1 MDDKLIRFYTELIFV
16 SHPPEKADV
25 ILVPGSDTEALGQ
38 KAAQLWKEGFAP
50 VILVSGKYS
59 IMKNG
64 FTVPP
69 ELAQKYPEQY
79 ETEADFL
86 GAVMEKSGGP
96 KEAVWKEKT
105 ATYTYENAIASR
117 RMTKERHLEV
127 KRAIL
132 CCKPSHARRCL
143 LYYQLLFPETE
154 FLICPCE
161 YELTAENWYQTENGI
176 DTVLGEAERLG
187 TQFHQILREH
197 CMGKNL

>member
-86 GAVMEKSGGP
+86 GAVMEKSGVP
-96 KEAVWKEKT
+96 KRRYGKKKRPHTLMKMPLPAV
-105 ATYTYENAIASR
+105 
-117 RMTKERHLEV
+117 
-127 KRAIL
+127 
-132 CCKPSHARRCL
+132 
-143 LYYQLLFPETE
+143 
-154 FLICPCE
+154 
-161 YELTAENWYQTENGI
+161 G
-176 DTVLGEAERLG
+176 
-187 TQFHQILREH
+187 
-197 CMGKNL
+197 

>member
-86 GAVMEKSGGP
+86 EAVMEKNGVP

-105 ATYTYENAIASR
+105 ATYR
-117 RMTKERHLEV
+117 
-127 KRAIL
+127 
-132 CCKPSHARRCL
+132 
-143 LYYQLLFPETE
+143 QLMANRL
-154 FLICPCE
+154 
-161 YELTAENWYQTENGI
+161 
-176 DTVLGEAERLG
+176 RLG
-187 TQFHQILREH
+187 DMLA
-197 CMGKNL
+197 MYKLYDLL